1 MNALSRRAGYSQAM
15 HKVAV
20 FMLFAMVSVAT
31 VARDAEQPS
40 GCAQLCGSWVLDES
54 LTEPVEPA
62 VDAAMERYRVPR
74 QNGPRIAGTGEWI
87 APEGDA
93 APADAPPAAGSQRL
107 PGLREQLMTALAPP
121 PSLAFSTSGKQI
133 LLRAGTNP
141 ERRIFPGEPR
151 SRVDSR
157 GTSRISADWKKG
169 VLALTEDFGGSY
181 RNAESYVVQPD
192 GTLQLALVLDR
203 PGVKQV
209 RLRAVYRR
217 VEAGR

>member
-1 MNALSRRAGYSQAM
+1 M

-20 FMLFAMVSVAT
+20 FMLLALVSAAANV
-31 VARDAEQPS
+31 RGAEESS
-40 GCAQLCGSWVLDES
+40 GCAQLCGSWVLDAS

-62 VDAAMERYRVPR
+62 VEAAMERYRVPR
-74 QNGPRIAGTGEWI
+74 QNGPRISGTGDKV
-87 APEGDA
+87 APPRDV
-93 APADAPPAAGSQRL
+93 APADAPPGGAEFRRG
-107 PGLREQLMTALAPP
+107 PGLREQLVAALTPP
-121 PSLAFSTSGKQI
+121 ESLAFAASGKQI

-157 GTSRISADWKKG
+157 GTSRIRADWKKG
-169 VLALTEDFGGSY
+169 VLGLSEDFGGSY
-181 RNAESYVVQPD
+181 RNAESYAVQPD